1 MKPTPETS
9 SGITMNTKVFLL
21 FLILALTAS
30 CAINQSVEPSAV
42 AEDAVICII
51 EDADVREGFLEEL
64 TKVLDEKNVNHRVV
78 DKQAALDCEWTMTYL
93 GRWTWDLSLYMSY
106 AEIKVFHNGQLD
118 GQAVYDSTK
127 GGFNLNKFI
136 DAEPKIRELVDELM
150 QK

>member
-1 MKPTPETS
+1 MMMK
-9 SGITMNTKVFLL
+9 IKVFLL
-21 FLILALTAS
+21 FLIAVFTTS
-30 CAINQSVEPSAV
+30 CAISQSVEPSAV
-42 AEDAVICII
+42 AEDAVLCII
-51 EDADVREGFLEEL
+51 EDTDVREGFLEEL
-64 TKVLDEKNVNHRVV
+64 TKILDEKKINYKVV
-78 DKQAALDCEWTMTYL
+78 DKQGALDCEWTMTYL

-136 DAEPKIRELVDELM
+136 DAEPKIRELVEELM